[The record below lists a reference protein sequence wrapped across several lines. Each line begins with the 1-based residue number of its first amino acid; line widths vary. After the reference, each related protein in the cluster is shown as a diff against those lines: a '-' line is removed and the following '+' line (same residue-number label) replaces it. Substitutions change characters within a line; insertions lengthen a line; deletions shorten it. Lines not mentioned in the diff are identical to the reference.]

1 MLWNS
6 AAPRVLVGAAGGS
19 AEPVATATGNNAFSA
34 SRLDAMQMVWD
45 KIAAR
50 KAKLDQET
58 TQRDT
63 ESSAFAMREAIA
75 KLRLT
80 QSPVEFWLA
89 MMNEQPRG
97 ASAEQR
103 AAHMLFCKSA
113 ADISSIVGHT
123 CGVERAGKAYKQV
136 LGPLRKAMDPIR
148 ASKAIF
154 IYSNFNLS
162 QHKQSTGDAF
172 GAFASSDASTEALK
186 DATAEKDMCERHVLR
201 RGNLIF
207 NDTGEGGGSDGSEGE
222 EEKDPEQGGEGG
234 EGEGEEEE
242 AEEGGRAV
250 VE

>member
-1 MLWNS
+1 
-6 AAPRVLVGAAGGS
+6 
-19 AEPVATATGNNAFSA
+19 
-34 SRLDAMQMVWD
+34 MQMVWD

-113 ADISSIVGHT
+113 AVLTFRALWATHAEWSAQARLTSRCSDP
-123 CGVERAGKAYKQV
+123 CGRQW
-136 LGPLRKAMDPIR
+136 IR
-148 ASKAIF
+148 
-154 IYSNFNLS
+154 
-162 QHKQSTGDAF
+162 
-172 GAFASSDASTEALK
+172 
-186 DATAEKDMCERHVLR
+186 
-201 RGNLIF
+201 
-207 NDTGEGGGSDGSEGE
+207 
-222 EEKDPEQGGEGG
+222 
-234 EGEGEEEE
+234 
-242 AEEGGRAV
+242 
-250 VE
+250 